1 MPKKTNG
8 IPFKLQ
14 PRPTKGDDGKPLLY
28 AQVVTE
34 HKYTLEDIE
43 EFCTQHRHTSS
54 GEIKHMF
61 ALLSEVT
68 SLFLSKGYRV
78 ETPFGTLAPR
88 LKLVGEHTDPDRVR
102 GRDVLYAGIE
112 FIPSKQFVND
122 CDCSQEGFRLVRD
135 HVGNSQKND
144 PKAMEEALQ
153 RSIRHGYITI
163 TPFMYHSGLKYK
175 SAKNFLDSLC
185 TGDHPRL
192 KRYREGRVWHYT
204 LLETIPT
211 V

>member
-8 IPFKLQ
+8 
-14 PRPTKGDDGKPLLY
+14 
-28 AQVVTE
+28 
-34 HKYTLEDIE
+34 
-43 EFCTQHRHTSS
+43 
-54 GEIKHMF
+54 
-61 ALLSEVT
+61 
-68 SLFLSKGYRV
+68 
-78 ETPFGTLAPR
+78 
-88 LKLVGEHTDPDRVR
+88 
-102 GRDVLYAGIE
+102 
-112 FIPSKQFVND
+112 IPSKQFVND

-153 RSIRHGYITI
+153 RSMRHGYITI

-204 LLETIPT
+204 LLETSPT